1 VPASPIHVL
10 DLPCGARARR
20 FEGVEHGADV
30 SFFVIDYA
38 PGDEVELHRH
48 PYQEV
53 FVVHAGR
60 ARFQAGEATID
71 ATEGDVV
78 VVPAGAPHG
87 FANVGDA
94 PLRMTGIHV
103 AAAMRTEW
111 IEGADATGR

>member
-1 VPASPIHVL
+1 VPTSPIRAP
-10 DLPCGARARR
+10 DLPGSARARR

-30 SFFVIDYA
+30 SFFVIDYPA
-38 PGDEVELHRH
+38 GGEVELHRH

-60 ARFQAGEATID
+60 ARFQAGEHTLEAT
-71 ATEGDVV
+71 AGDIVI
-78 VVPAGAPHG
+78 VPAGAPHA

-103 AAAMRTEW
+103 AAAMQTEW
-111 IEGADATGR
+111 IESDESSGP

>member
-1 VPASPIHVL
+1 MPPSPIHVL
-10 DLPCGARARR
+10 DLPGSARARR

-30 SFFVIDYA
+30 AFFVIDYA
-38 PGDEVELHRH
+38 PGDEVKPHRH

-60 ARFQAGEATID
+60 ARFRAGDATID